1 VLLNQK
7 KNHLKINQG
16 EVMLKHVGKH
26 NDKRCVIVFRK
37 IPELDHMALVVY
49 SDLLPRLVH
58 DEVMRA
64 VETPLGQAATEISEV
79 LFRTIMADGT
89 NCLESLH
96 RNGLMKKVPTNQV
109 LVTPTSTSSVRLD
122 ELNDILDEM
131 AKGQEAMERLQNLD
145 ANRGLSGKKNNTA
158 INQPRRAEIQEL
170 GEKRTRE
177 AQGNTSAADML
188 AGMLSDSDLATQRV
202 EQAAKMEA
210 TAKQLLAEAERLKA
224 EAESLSPK
232 VENVGSKTKKT
243 TTSKKQAA

>member
-1 VLLNQK
+1 
-7 KNHLKINQG
+7 
-16 EVMLKHVGKH
+16 MLKHVGKH
-26 NDKRCVIVFRK
+26 NDKRCVIIFRK
-37 IPELDHMALVVY
+37 IPDLEHMALVVY

-64 VETPLGQAATEISEV
+64 VESPQGQAAVEIADV
-79 LFRTIMADGT
+79 LFRTVMADGT

-145 ANRGLSGKKNNTA
+145 ANRGLTGKKNNTP
-158 INQPRRAEIQEL
+158 PRRAEIQEL

-177 AQGNTSAADML
+177 AQGNTSAAEML
-188 AGMLSDSDLATQRV
+188 SSMLSDSDLAAQRA

-210 TAKQLLAEAERLKA
+210 TAQQLLAEAARLKA
-224 EAESLSPK
+224 EAESLNPRAQDA
-232 VENVGSKTKKT
+232 GTKTKKT
-243 TTSKKQAA
+243 STKKQAA